1 MFEPKRYHIESR
13 AEFERILNRL
23 VEAMRNGRVKFS
35 SETEGIKRMENSFLR
50 VRELPNKRIDFS
62 TVDEQVRTT
71 ANALTQTSMNTS
83 LENEEE

>member
-1 MFEPKRYHIESR
+1 MFEPKRYHIETR

-23 VEAMRNGRVKFS
+23 VEAMRNGQVKFS
-35 SETEGIKRMENSFLR
+35 SEIEGIKRMENSFLR

-71 ANALTQTSMNTS
+71 ANALTQTPMNTNFK
-83 LENEEE
+83 NEKE